1 MPHLHSVIPPYILRR
16 IIESGSE
23 PQQRCARQTL
33 THVQTLMAHMPGKP
47 AAPHVNKAGQLE
59 RDIYDAKQTRGAA
72 GYPVRYEGQ
81 PSNGDVAVDEAYD
94 YLGITHDFFWKEY
107 QRDSLDNK
115 GLILTGTVHYG
126 REYQNAFWN
135 GQQMVFGDGDGEIF
149 NRFTIAIDVV
159 AHELS
164 HGVTE
169 TEAGLIYFEQSGAL
183 NESLSDVF
191 GSLVKQYHLKQTAA
205 RADWLIGEGLLAE
218 GINGKG
224 LRSMSEPGT
233 AYDDPLL
240 GKNPQPAH
248 MKDFIKT
255 REDNGGV
262 HLNSGIP
269 NRAFYP
275 GRNGDRWLRLGKKA
289 GYASVRHGLRSQL
302 AQDADFDA
310 FAKLTIAHGE
320 KRSGSDVGAAIKQA
334 SGTGGSTV
342 MQVPELTD
350 DAVVELAREGGVAFI
365 PKLSGQRTIAL
376 STLNEA
382 QRQRVVNIL
391 EQAIPRGQPPGRA
404 RRLRAAAIS
413 AIFAFR

>member
-1 MPHLHSVIPPYILRR
+1 M
-16 IIESGSE
+16 
-23 PQQRCARQTL
+23 
-33 THVQTLMAHMPGKP
+33 
-47 AAPHVNKAGQLE
+47 
-59 RDIYDAKQTRGAA
+59 
-72 GYPVRYEGQ
+72 RYEGQ

-191 GSLVKQYHLKQTAA
+191 GSLVKQYYLKQTADQ
-205 RADWLIGEGLLAE
+205 ADWLIGEGLLAA

-233 AYDDPLL
+233 AYDDP
-240 GKNPQPAH
+240 PPWQ
-248 MKDFIKT
+248 KT
-255 REDNGGV
+255 R
-262 HLNSGIP
+262 SP
-269 NRAFYP
+269 
-275 GRNGDRWLRLGKKA
+275 
-289 GYASVRHGLRSQL
+289 
-302 AQDADFDA
+302 
-310 FAKLTIAHGE
+310 
-320 KRSGSDVGAAIKQA
+320 
-334 SGTGGSTV
+334 
-342 MQVPELTD
+342 
-350 DAVVELAREGGVAFI
+350 
-365 PKLSGQRTIAL
+365 RT
-376 STLNEA
+376 
-382 QRQRVVNIL
+382 
-391 EQAIPRGQPPGRA
+391 
-404 RRLRAAAIS
+404 
-413 AIFAFR
+413 

>member
-1 MPHLHSVIPPYILRR
+1 M
-16 IIESGSE
+16 
-23 PQQRCARQTL
+23 
-33 THVQTLMAHMPGKP
+33 
-47 AAPHVNKAGQLE
+47 
-59 RDIYDAKQTRGAA
+59 
-72 GYPVRYEGQ
+72 RYEGQ
-81 PSNGDVAVDEAYD
+81 PSNGDVAVDEAYN

-191 GSLVKQYHLKQTAA
+191 GSLVKQYHLKQTADK
-205 RADWLIGEGLLAE
+205 ADWLIGEGLLAK

-240 GKNPQPAH
+240 GKDPQPAH

-269 NRAFYP
+269 NRAFYLASTAI
-275 GRNGDRWLRLGKKA
+275 GGYAGKKRVMPGTTRFA
-289 GYASVRHGLRSQL
+289 IANWRRMRILRPSQ
-302 AQDADFDA
+302 
-310 FAKLTIAHGE
+310 
-320 KRSGSDVGAAIKQA
+320 
-334 SGTGGSTV
+334 
-342 MQVPELTD
+342 
-350 DAVVELAREGGVAFI
+350 
-365 PKLSGQRTIAL
+365 
-376 STLNEA
+376 N
-382 QRQRVVNIL
+382 
-391 EQAIPRGQPPGRA
+391 
-404 RRLRAAAIS
+404 
-413 AIFAFR
+413 